1 MKEHISIFGRDVLY
15 VRLCSYCKAAFGN
28 KVVLVF
34 TFHILI
40 FEDLSQVTNNKN
52 TSLL

>member
-34 TFHILI
+34 TFMFLRDHLMLFVFHVKIYP
-40 FEDLSQVTNNKN
+40 
-52 TSLL
+52 